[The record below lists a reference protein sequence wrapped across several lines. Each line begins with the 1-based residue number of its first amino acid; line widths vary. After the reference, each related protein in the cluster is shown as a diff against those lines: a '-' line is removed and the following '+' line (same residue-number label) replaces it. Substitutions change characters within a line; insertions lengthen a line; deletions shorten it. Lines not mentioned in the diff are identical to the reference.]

1 MISHE
6 HVGIP
11 GLGFQDVP
19 SQAHRSHGRA
29 AAAPAEPWLASCQ
42 VSDGREAT
50 DTTWGERPSELGR
63 CHVTFETQN
72 AWPLGWVGENE
83 IWKSGCSWC
92 SWKLSSLEL
101 LTTLVGFF
109 LPSAQVAQNTSKVR
123 PAPSPIA
130 VSKMGSLQD
139 AANTQP
145 LWTTRMERNLFGQFP
160 PVMWLAFTERSRS
173 GIISMF
179 PYVSRFLFS
188 EDLGR
193 FENPVGSDFSLVLR
207 CFKPP
212 NPTTMGVSENG
223 YWHDLTWLAG
233 RKFNEKPIR
242 LYVLQCSS

>member
-1 MISHE
+1 M
-6 HVGIP
+6 
-11 GLGFQDVP
+11 
-19 SQAHRSHGRA
+19 SQARRIARMDEQLRRLQSRDWR
-29 AAAPAEPWLASCQ
+29 PAKFRTAGKPLTRPGESGHQSWDDVMSPLRPRMLGHLA
-42 VSDGREAT
+42 EL
-50 DTTWGERPSELGR
+50 ERM
-63 CHVTFETQN
+63 
-72 AWPLGWVGENE
+72 
-83 IWKSGCSWC
+83 KSGNLDVHDVHGSCPAWSFWQ
-92 SWKLSSLEL
+92 L
-101 LTTLVGFF
+101 LWVF